1 MKNILILLAT
11 FCGLIS
17 CDTTLNEENVPDIKI
32 DSLAVQND
40 INQVKHLIAN
50 SFEDIWSDLD
60 STKIAKYHTDD
71 FMLLE
76 NGIVWNNDSVM
87 SYQNRERKE
96 VEIHKYKRLNK
107 FDFLKSV
114 HNQTSIW
121 IAYDNYG
128 TWVKGADTLG
138 TVHWLE
144 SVIAIRD
151 QDKWKL
157 QQLHST
163 AVRK

>member
-1 MKNILILLAT
+1 MKHILILSIT

-17 CDTTLNEENVPDIKI
+17 CDPALNEENEPDIKI
-32 DSLAVQND
+32 DSVAVQSD
-40 INQVKHLIAN
+40 INQVKHLITQ

-60 STKIAKYHTDD
+60 STKIGKYHTDD

-76 NGIVWNNDSVM
+76 NGIVWNNDSVK
-87 SYQNRERKE
+87 SYQNRERIE
-96 VEIHKYKRLNK
+96 VKIHKYKRLNK
-107 FDFLKSV
+107 LDFLNSV

-128 TWVKGADTLG
+128 TWVKGSDTLG

-144 SVIAIRD
+144 SAIAIKD

-163 AVRK
+163 TVRN